1 MTSTATGGQGPR
13 RQGEVGW
20 FPPPGHVPSLRELLA
35 GPGTRRWLTGAG
47 VACLILLASNGRGF
61 ASAENPPW
69 VTAVKWVHLLV
80 FIAVFLLGPPLSWY
94 RSQFFKAVL
103 AVFFFALSLGFLAY
117 PDASPGATWL
127 WTFVA
132 VFVASQGL
140 PRVAALAAVG
150 SLAGGA
156 LLINLAQGTGNANAY
171 SQAVTIASVG
181 LMMMAFSRQLAT
193 IRELRQTQHELA
205 ELAVR
210 EERSRV
216 ARDMHDILGHSL
228 TVIAVKAELAGR
240 LLPIAP
246 GKAAAEIADLED
258 LAPGA
263 LDDVRATVGGYRGV
277 SVLSELANART
288 ALAAAG
294 IDAELPGAADAV
306 PATSRELFGWV
317 LREGVTN
324 VIRLGGGGR
333 CRVTLSARQ
342 LQVDDDGVGPRT
354 PEPGTGAAGNGL
366 KGLRE
371 RAAAA
376 GATLEVGRSELGGF
390 RLRLSL

>member
-1 MTSTATGGQGPR
+1 
-13 RQGEVGW
+13 
-20 FPPPGHVPSLRELLA
+20 LL
-35 GPGTRRWLTGAG
+35 
-47 VACLILLASNGRGF
+47 VSNGREF
-61 ASAENPPW
+61 ASAGNPPW
-69 VTAVKWVHLLV
+69 ITALMWLHLLA

-117 PDASPGATWL
+117 PDASLGATWL

-156 LLINLAQGTGNANAY
+156 LLINLAQGAGNANAY

-258 LAPGA
+258 LARGA
-263 LDDVRATVGGYRGV
+263 LEDVRATVGGYRGV
-277 SVLSELANART
+277 NVLSELASART

-294 IDAELPGAADAV
+294 IEAELPGAADAV
-306 PATSRELFGWV
+306 PAQSRELFGWA

-324 VIRLGGGGR
+324 VIRHGAASR
-333 CRVTLSARQ
+333 CRVTLAARR
-342 LQVDDDGVGPRT
+342 LQIDDDGVGPRA
-354 PEPGTGAAGNGL
+354 PAAGTGAGGNGL
-366 KGLRE
+366 KGLGE

-390 RLRLSL
+390 RLRLTL